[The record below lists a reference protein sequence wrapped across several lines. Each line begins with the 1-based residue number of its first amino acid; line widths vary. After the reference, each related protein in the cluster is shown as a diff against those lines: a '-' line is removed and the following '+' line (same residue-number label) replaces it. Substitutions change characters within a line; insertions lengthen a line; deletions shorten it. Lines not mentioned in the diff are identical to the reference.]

1 MKPLVAPRTE
11 RNLFF
16 HRSAGGEAKQSGGL
30 FWRGEPS
37 PGGSPV
43 PPGTPNSSRQLVRAF
58 SFISRYQLWQ
68 NPAGG
73 GGIFRI
79 QAPFCLLRRHSP
91 VRGITPPLRIEKPF
105 GRAEKKKSLQPTCPY
120 LQCGSPH
127 RDSVP
132 APRAKSFYH
141 TQSPKKR
148 TLEALFVCK
157 FCRKLYHC
165 FQKTEHLFFF
175 GKERCL

>member
-1 MKPLVAPRTE
+1 MTLLWLLYHNFQKMKSRCGLPHGKSRLLLGNKNSLVLPTSTWIKSCR
-11 RNLFF
+11 
-16 HRSAGGEAKQSGGL
+16 
-30 FWRGEPS
+30 
-37 PGGSPV
+37 GGSLCPPVFV

-73 GGIFRI
+73 GGILRI

-127 RDSVP
+127 RVLNLSITLKVP
-132 APRAKSFYH
+132 KSG
-141 TQSPKKR
+141 
-148 TLEALFVCK
+148 L
-157 FCRKLYHC
+157 
-165 FQKTEHLFFF
+165 
-175 GKERCL
+175 

>member
-11 RNLFF
+11 RNSFPSQK
-16 HRSAGGEAKQSGGL
+16 RRRGGKTV
-30 FWRGEPS
+30 RGTVLAWGTLA
-37 PGGSPV
+37 GGSPV

-58 SFISRYQLWQ
+58 SFLSRYQLWQ

-73 GGIFRI
+73 GGILRI

-127 RDSVP
+127 RVLNLSITLKVP
-132 APRAKSFYH
+132 KSGLW
-141 TQSPKKR
+141 KR
-148 TLEALFVCK
+148 FSFANFAGNCTIVF
-157 FCRKLYHC
+157 RKPNICSFPEKRGAYDII
-165 FQKTEHLFFF
+165 
-175 GKERCL
+175 